1 MNEII
6 NIILA
11 VLSISL
17 VSAMALASLYYGGY
31 VFVGENATHKV
42 FLNRVKRK
50 MFNKNNHKSHH
61 KLHHKLHRK
70 NMRKS

>member
-11 VLSISL
+11 ALSISL

-31 VFVGENATHKV
+31 VFEGENATHKV
-42 FLNRVKRK
+42 FVKRIK
-50 MFNKNNHKSHH
+50 RKIFNKNIH
-61 KLHHKLHRK
+61 KLHNRNRK
-70 NMRKS
+70 TSKR

>member
-6 NIILA
+6 NIILS

-31 VFVGENATHKV
+31 VFEGEKATHKV
-42 FLNRVKRK
+42 LVNRVKRK
-50 MFNKNNHKSHH
+50 IFNKNNHK
-61 KLHHKLHRK
+61 LHNK